1 MAIECE
7 MMFEGVCEE
16 DFDRLVEQRNRDK
29 FLVGSVSHCEDVL
42 SELKCSR
49 ML

>member
-7 MMFEGVCEE
+7 MVFEGICEE
-16 DFDRLVEQRNRDK
+16 DFDRLVEESNGDK
-29 FLVGSVSHCEDVL
+29 FLVRSVSHCEDVL
-42 SELKCSR
+42 SQFKCSR